1 MGSFFQSELVR
12 GDIQEMTALQEFCFR
27 CAMNLSLLDKE
38 RKMEY
43 FEALEKLIE
52 KQKIFHARICLSD
65 DPEAQSVAENIK
77 QAVVLLGG
85 NSNLSPNDMF
95 DELLGKVREFQDI
108 LKSGTE
114 GWRPTLCLLLCL
126 SDQGITNQ
134 IQTNPR

>member
-38 RKMEY
+38 RKLEY

>member
-12 GDIQEMTALQEFCFR
+12 GEIQEMTVLQEFCFR
-27 CAMNLSLLDKE
+27 CAMNLTLLDKE
-38 RKMEY
+38 RKLEY

-65 DPEAQSVAENIK
+65 DPEAKSVAESIK

-85 NSNLSPNDMF
+85 NNNLSPNDMF

-108 LKSGTE
+108 LKSGT
-114 GWRPTLCLLLCL
+114 GDWRPTLCPC
-126 SDQGITNQ
+126 IM
-134 IQTNPR
+134 IEW